1 MRNARVFLPQS
12 SVLSAETTFALA
24 PTFSLGETESS
35 RSRNTRSA
43 LLATAFSI
51 MRSLLAGVDNSDRLK
66 RMLRSFRKTYL
77 EKHAYTAQLSESTL
91 PLVMALVFLSGEL
104 RLFSLP
110 TRAVELHHAPS
121 SES

>member
-24 PTFSLGETESS
+24 PTFSSGETESS

-43 LLATAFSI
+43 LLAAAFSI

-66 RMLRSFRKTYL
+66 RMVCSFHRRVR
-77 EKHAYTAQLSESTL
+77 A
-91 PLVMALVFLSGEL
+91 
-104 RLFSLP
+104 SLQGIPVPRQDAARVAP
-110 TRAVELHHAPS
+110 TRYACHNSLGVRDLDIFSFQRRCWAS
-121 SES
+121 S

>member
-66 RMLRSFRKTYL
+66 RMARSFRHCSFVPL
-77 EKHAYTAQLSESTL
+77 LRALAIFSSHPPSHASPA
-91 PLVMALVFLSGEL
+91 PFLATMPRRPE
-104 RLFSLP
+104 
-110 TRAVELHHAPS
+110 HHTPDLQ
-121 SES
+121 